1 MGSMME
7 GWSTTLV
14 EACACGVPCVITDF
28 SSARE
33 MVADGKNG
41 FVVDSRDENVFAER
55 MLSALALD
63 RKKVSEYDKR
73 FSYLAVSN
81 LKEDLLKAL
90 KDN

>member
-1 MGSMME
+1 
-7 GWSTTLV
+7 
-14 EACACGVPCVITDF
+14 
-28 SSARE
+28 

-63 RKKVSEYDKR
+63 RKGVSEYDKR